1 MTDEDIEFSNYPND
15 KYKAFFLK
23 FAEIETLDIAQ
34 WKPVH
39 LLSYFSKK
47 YKETYKE
54 KYTWKFNNPT
64 PSKCFE
70 VWQMS
75 VLSSKLSANPKIL
88 RDYIDWVY
96 ENIVPKAKRKLTSI
110 SFMTKEEVINDYK
123 INVLFAGMKGSN
135 VDRSTP
141 LPANYQDFIKETSG
155 FTIKTYGDLAFLS
168 QMNSPDGETAKVLAK
183 VEEMG
188 FDMEVLKRII

>member
-1 MTDEDIEFSNYPND
+1 MTDEDIEFSDYPND
-15 KYKAFFLK
+15 KYKKLFDK
-23 FAEIETLDIAQ
+23 FKEIETLDVKE
-34 WKPVH
+34 WKPAH
-39 LLSYFSKK
+39 LLGYFCKK

-54 KYTWKFNNPT
+54 KYAWKFNNPA

-88 RDYIDWVY
+88 RDYIDWAY
-96 ENIVPKAKRKLTSI
+96 ENLVPKAKRRLTSI

-135 VDRSTP
+135 VDRSTL
-141 LPANYQDFIKETSG
+141 LPANYQDAIKEISG
-155 FTIKTYGDLAFLS
+155 ITIKTYGDLSFLS
-168 QMNSPDGETAKVLAK
+168 QMNPPDEATSKALTKII
-183 VEEMG
+183 EMG
-188 FDMEVLKRII
+188 FDMEILKRII